1 MATVN
6 KDFRIKSGLVV
17 EGANGT
23 INGSNIIT
31 EDAISGGTQTNISVT
46 YDANSGVINFVA
58 ENGFADSTTSDL
70 VEGANLYFTDERARA
85 AISVDGSGPLSYNSS
100 TGELDLRISSGSPI
114 RVNASDNGLGLNKDL
129 IDSWYDSAGA
139 AAAAESNANAYT
151 DTTVNGLTTSDIEE
165 GTNLYF
171 TDARAQT
178 AVADNIATAKTT
190 AIASAAQDATTKADA
205 ALASA
210 NLYTDGKVSDLVG
223 AAPELLNTLNE
234 LAAAIGDDANYA
246 TTVTNLVATKA
257 DTSYVDANFV
267 NVADLPGQL
276 DEYVPLTQKA
286 QPDGV
291 ATLDSAG
298 AIPIGQISTSSIHPN
313 VITGVLSKHESLRTY
328 PGAENDSLGI
338 NRAVVDEWYEPA
350 GAVAS
355 AVSALSTAD
364 VPEYVESGRLYFT
377 DERAVAAIEAVV
389 PSFTAV
395 EVGAVAKQIAATS
408 SAFATLPSVAYSWA
422 KSEYRSAE
430 FLVKVSFGTHTEI
443 SKVLLTLDTADNIA
457 ISEYGVVG
465 TNGSL
470 SDISAQITGSNVEL
484 VVVSG
489 NDSQITVSGTLL
501 A

>member
-31 EDAISGGTQTNISVT
+31 EDAITGGTQTNVSVT

-58 ENGFADSTTSDL
+58 ENGIADSTTDDL
-70 VEGANLYFTDERARA
+70 QEGSSNLYFTNQRAIDAVGGSATSENTPNTVVKRDA
-85 AISVDGSGPLSYNSS
+85 LGNFTAGDITATYFNVGLYDGGVISGGNGEMTLASGTILANATNGIQLNSN
-100 TGELDLRISSGSPI
+100 GGVFL
-114 RVNASDNGLGLNKDL
+114 NASG
-129 IDSWYDSAGA
+129 
-139 AAAAESNANAYT
+139 
-151 DTTVNGLTTSDIEE
+151 
-165 GTNLYF
+165 
-171 TDARAQT
+171 
-178 AVADNIATAKTT
+178 NIAFNSANVYVGPDLPENEVATAGDVDAAKTT
-190 AIASAAQDATTKADA
+190 AIANAAQDATAKADA

-234 LAAAIGDDANYA
+234 LSAAIGDDANYA

-276 DEYVPLTQKA
+276 DEYIPLTQKA

-291 ATLDSAG
+291 ATLDAT
-298 AIPIGQISTSSIHPN
+298 GQVPSTQ
-313 VITGVLSKHESLRTY
+313 
-328 PGAENDSLGI
+328 LG
-338 NRAVVDEWYEPA
+338 N
-350 GAVAS
+350 
-355 AVSALSTAD
+355 VSAIIDTLTTTEIEEGAS
-364 VPEYVESGRLYFT
+364 LYFT
-377 DERAVAAIEAVV
+377 DARAVAAIEAVV

-395 EVGAVAKQIAATS
+395 EVGSVAKQIAATA

-430 FLVKVSFGTHTEI
+430 FLVRVSFGTHTEI
-443 SKVLLTLDTADNIA
+443 SKILLTLDTADNIA

-470 SDISAQITGSNVEL
+470 SDISAQIAGSNVEL
-484 VVVSG
+484 VVVPG
-489 NDSQITVSGTLL
+489 NDSQITVFGTLL